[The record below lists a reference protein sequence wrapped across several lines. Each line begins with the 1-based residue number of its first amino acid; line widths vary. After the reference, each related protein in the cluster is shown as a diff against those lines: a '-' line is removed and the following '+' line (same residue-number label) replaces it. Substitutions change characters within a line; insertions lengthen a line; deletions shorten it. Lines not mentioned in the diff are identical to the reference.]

1 MLNIRPMVMLVGQYS
16 TGKTTFIRY
25 LLEQVGVAAIKA
37 LITAVISTVTL

>member
-1 MLNIRPMVMLVGQYS
+1 MVNIRPMVMLVGKYS

-25 LLEQVGVAAIKA
+25 LLEQVRVTTKA